1 MKWESDFD
9 KAILLVLDAQSTD
22 EENLFQATHEQE
34 AQNVVV
40 LYLDEMQFYK
50 IFRQTKD
57 EQNKIVI
64 HPV

>member
-1 MKWESDFD
+1 
-9 KAILLVLDAQSTD
+9 LVLDAQSTD